1 MALFPDFADG
11 FDEEL
16 DVDDSDILSAL
27 GRGPDASKR
36 QSGQNQTEG
45 SKLPGNS
52 SARLVRS
59 NAAADTS
66 GRNAFPNFTPA
77 HQRADIQ
84 DRDSNELPGAAVPP
98 QPSSEDFN
106 FASARRTD
114 DGADWTR
121 PGARSPA
128 IATGEFSHGRG
139 RGGNVTPSQHND
151 AAGHSVDDGV
161 SGWANFSLGDFDLG
175 IDGLAG
181 GADQLRGDPD
191 GEPTED
197 RDLPSQRADQT
208 RGLGGDSERFSAF
221 EPGED
226 MSFGLDDS
234 GAPRGNKRR
243 KKAKG
248 LETRVKIEDVDLSP
262 EENAFFEKDSPPL
275 DGRAR
280 AESLRIL
287 PGPIGILQR
296 RLAGL
301 SCAPGH
307 GAGGSGG
314 PFPDNQF
321 LHGQPEFT
329 GDEDF
334 SKGPWLSCLDAL
346 DIHPSAFGKPGAGCE
361 TIRSIRQAGISMVVM
376 QLAAVVERLSL
387 QPRGDANVEIK
398 DPTGR
403 LEGSLHWKV
412 MADADN
418 KSRLKRGSAFLLR
431 KVVVFSPRK
440 GLQYVNITLAN
451 VVQVFAPD
459 TPIPPVPAYRPSSSD
474 LSSVSPHFGSVR
486 SPPFGST
493 TSPPAHTVHSPAVN
507 RTPACMMSQQNP
519 TTSRASPPDDPRP
532 HAHIPHS
539 PSSFGPTR
547 VPASPQPARQVT
559 PSAAPARPA
568 AASAAHVNAAST
580 ADGMASPPPVAAD
593 ATYSRSKFEG
603 FLKPA
608 VPSRVP
614 AATIE
619 RREKAWDFTSI
630 DAEDAEICL
639 TPMVADAGL
648 ESHRG
653 TAPYHVSAALEG
665 GDGRPCDDQFRQLPV
680 PERQRFL
687 SAGKNAGIHG
697 SSAPVGS
704 ATGADVRGEP
714 ERDVD
719 IRDMEGIGCGVDR
732 SKRNEGSVLE
742 EPVDVL
748 KKVGWDDDAFG
759 AFFDDDDVDGMFAA
773 LDCSKGDT

>member
-1 MALFPDFADG
+1 
-11 FDEEL
+11 
-16 DVDDSDILSAL
+16 
-27 GRGPDASKR
+27 
-36 QSGQNQTEG
+36 
-45 SKLPGNS
+45 
-52 SARLVRS
+52 
-59 NAAADTS
+59 
-66 GRNAFPNFTPA
+66 
-77 HQRADIQ
+77 
-84 DRDSNELPGAAVPP
+84 
-98 QPSSEDFN
+98 
-106 FASARRTD
+106 
-114 DGADWTR
+114 
-121 PGARSPA
+121 
-128 IATGEFSHGRG
+128 
-139 RGGNVTPSQHND
+139 
-151 AAGHSVDDGV
+151 
-161 SGWANFSLGDFDLG
+161 
-175 IDGLAG
+175 
-181 GADQLRGDPD
+181 
-191 GEPTED
+191 
-197 RDLPSQRADQT
+197 
-208 RGLGGDSERFSAF
+208 
-221 EPGED
+221 
-226 MSFGLDDS
+226 
-234 GAPRGNKRR
+234 
-243 KKAKG
+243 
-248 LETRVKIEDVDLSP
+248 
-262 EENAFFEKDSPPL
+262 
-275 DGRAR
+275 
-280 AESLRIL
+280 
-287 PGPIGILQR
+287 
-296 RLAGL
+296 
-301 SCAPGH
+301 
-307 GAGGSGG
+307 
-314 PFPDNQF
+314 
-321 LHGQPEFT
+321 
-329 GDEDF
+329 
-334 SKGPWLSCLDAL
+334 
-346 DIHPSAFGKPGAGCE
+346 
-361 TIRSIRQAGISMVVM
+361 MVVM

-474 LSSVSPHFGSVR
+474 LSTPHFGSVR